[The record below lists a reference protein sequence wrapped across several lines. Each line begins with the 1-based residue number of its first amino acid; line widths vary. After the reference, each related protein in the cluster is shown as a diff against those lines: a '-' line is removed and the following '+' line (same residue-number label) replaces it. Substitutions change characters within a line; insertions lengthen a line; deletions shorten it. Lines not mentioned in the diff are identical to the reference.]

1 MKSDYSKIELQMNG
15 LRNVAHGGAKSTC
28 EIFQLNYFV
37 IAFFFLSLQKYLTF
51 SKQYRWIV
59 NTEVN
64 K

>member
-1 MKSDYSKIELQMNG
+1 MNG

-37 IAFFFLSLQKYLTF
+37 IAFFFLTLQKYLTF